1 MVQSAPVCDHHAD
14 PVYGRPHGGELL
26 RKDQHLARAVDQ
38 QLALEARLR
47 QEEQAVRDAQ
57 RQLAEARSVID
68 TLQDKLQ
75 VPVLNGGGGRN
86 AKSCHSALSTSAS
99 CRILWS
105 RNAEEST
112 IHSQKQN
119 RNPEFPTSRSTHALL
134 HRSANIA
141 KKTSPLV
148 YRSCFGAMFS
158 VRHRLPTKKSKPPPV
173 SYATHEKEDCWP
185 GQPSCPS
192 TVAPQ
197 SSRLRQPPQA
207 PPHQAAR
214 FCIPI
219 PPPPHPSMVPLFRPR
234 LSGRGTPQLGFHSRR
249 SEQGGPGGGGWHR
262 TRRLS
267 REVRGAFGVAE
278 GRL

>member
-173 SYATHEKEDCWP
+173 SHATHERKTAGP
-185 GQPSCPS
+185 ANPP
-192 TVAPQ
+192 A
-197 SSRLRQPPQA
+197 PPQLL
-207 PPHQAAR
+207 PNQADFDNLR
-214 FCIPI
+214 KRLHTRQLVSVSPS
-219 PPPPHPSMVPLFRPR
+219 PPPASQHGPPLSASPVRSRDATAGIP
-234 LSGRGTPQLGFHSRR
+234 LS
-249 SEQGGPGGGGWHR
+249 
-262 TRRLS
+262 
-267 REVRGAFGVAE
+267 AE
-278 GRL
+278 